1 MRTPWAMWIQSRSG
15 LMFSHRPKPIPTP
28 LTVSMKLSMGR
39 VQKAY
44 LPSPKLRGRHRV
56 VLLRRGCRGRR
67 LGGHSRVLHSLV
79 RTMTAAI
86 AAGRSFTLALLLF
99 KQNTPLIQPFA
110 GACRRRGGRRAEVK
124 EPQDT
129 AVENADLY
137 RAADNA
143 AHAITCIDSAMQSKR
158 YWCIAERKRAFL
170 HSNGTFRQVRM
181 DAAPVPRRI
190 LQQIR
195 LAMCPPISH
204 SGRRSKP
211 VQYCPHGTRNANVP
225 VAPVD
230 QGTSADDQLRPY
242 ERGE

>member
-1 MRTPWAMWIQSRSG
+1 
-15 LMFSHRPKPIPTP
+15 
-28 LTVSMKLSMGR
+28 
-39 VQKAY
+39 
-44 LPSPKLRGRHRV
+44 
-56 VLLRRGCRGRR
+56 
-67 LGGHSRVLHSLV
+67 
-79 RTMTAAI
+79 MTAAI

-195 LAMCPPISH
+195 LAMCPPPSATPGAGASLCNIARTVPAMPMSLWLR
-204 SGRRSKP
+204 SIRERRLMTSFVRMSVENK
-211 VQYCPHGTRNANVP
+211 
-225 VAPVD
+225 VAMP
-230 QGTSADDQLRPY
+230 SARLTHEGKDLPCAHRRCG
-242 ERGE
+242 ERGGTGTGDEASAAGKEQGKIRNFGEFVFSSFQKEGIVVK